1 MTAEELGRTLAKM
14 YHSAKKDEAMTM
26 IHLFGIKYAN
36 EIRDCG
42 MSVTEVVRLSGLREN
57 LNREVYKGIRLADH
71 VIPRNG
77 R

>member
-1 MTAEELGRTLAKM
+1 MTAEELGRTLTGM
-14 YHSAKKDEAMTM
+14 YHSAKKREAMTM
-26 IHLFGIKYAN
+26 IHLFGVKYAN

-57 LNREVYKGIRLADH
+57 LSREVYKGIKLADY
-71 VIPRNG
+71 VIPRNE